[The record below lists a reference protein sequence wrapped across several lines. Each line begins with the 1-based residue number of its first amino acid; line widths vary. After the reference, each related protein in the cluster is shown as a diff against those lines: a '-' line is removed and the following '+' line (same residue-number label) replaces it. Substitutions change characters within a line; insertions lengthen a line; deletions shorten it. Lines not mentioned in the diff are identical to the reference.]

1 MKALV
6 HHEPGQKAWEDV
18 PKLEISADTD
28 ALVRVDA
35 TAQSAAIAAIDG
47 NLQLIACVGS
57 GKDWDVLA
65 GHPVGP
71 AHQT

>member
-28 ALVRVDA
+28 AIVRVDA
-35 TAQSAAIAAIDG
+35 PRS
-47 NLQLIACVGS
+47 LQRS
-57 GKDWDVLA
+57 
-65 GHPVGP
+65 PR
-71 AHQT
+71 